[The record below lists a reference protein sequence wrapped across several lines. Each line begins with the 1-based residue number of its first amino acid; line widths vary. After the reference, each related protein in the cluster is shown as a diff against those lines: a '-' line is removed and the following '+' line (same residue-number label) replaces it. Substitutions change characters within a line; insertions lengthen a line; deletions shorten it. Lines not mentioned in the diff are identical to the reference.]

1 MATNFYEYINP
12 IEPPKVIDCQYNSKI
27 PTTGTYRRIIGAM
40 KDGTYSRSRV
50 RKALLDSFNN
60 MLAGKTKVEQT
71 ASEHG
76 LGSFTTVVINGD
88 TLAQKS
94 HYHFDARMNACCS
107 FVYRHYERERYGA
120 GIESLPKISS
130 ADIIADLNDSFDPE
144 LRRAIRKALD
154 KRGKKSTS
162 DTITIR
168 GDKDLSI
175 RYKFNYDYVT
185 NVCRNGTF
193 SVPMCDEILRFNN
206 AAIRFEAVLNDLK
219 DALEMEEKL
228 DGTFSFTDY

>member
-1 MATNFYEYINP
+1 MAANFYEYINP
-12 IEPPKVIDCQYNSKI
+12 IEPPKVIDCRYSSMI
-27 PTTGTYRRIIGAM
+27 PTTGAYRRIIGAM
-40 KDGTYSRSRV
+40 KGGAYARSKV
-50 RKALLDSFNN
+50 RSALIYQFNMMLEGKA
-60 MLAGKTKVEQT
+60 KIEET

-88 TLAQKS
+88 TLAKRS
-94 HYHFDARMNACCS
+94 HYHFDVRMNACCS

-120 GIESLPKISS
+120 GIESLPKIPS

-162 DTITIR
+162 GTITIR